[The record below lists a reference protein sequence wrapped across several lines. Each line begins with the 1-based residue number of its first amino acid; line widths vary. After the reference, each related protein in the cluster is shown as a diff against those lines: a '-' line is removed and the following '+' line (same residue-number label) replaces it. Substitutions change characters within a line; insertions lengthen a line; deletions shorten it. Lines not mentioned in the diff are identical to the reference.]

1 MHSKLIIMS
10 FNESERPR
18 VPQEI
23 PRKFIWSIL
32 IVASIFLIWIAGGQ
46 LIWFWLNF
54 EEFGELF
61 VRPFLYEILGG
72 LILASLAM
80 VRVDFK
86 NRRSITWWFIR
97 LGIRILR
104 TKEEVMTVPPEYLEF
119 TYFKLPKVKF
129 FLWQITKI
137 IIGMTIFSNIIFGM
151 SIQAMFNGWESNI
164 MSIPNMFSLPF
175 VTPSLSMT
183 YAEQIIIPLA
193 PALTLLLSPIL
204 TVLGVRLIV
213 LVGLTQILKV
223 GTSVFIQST
232 EPGQPLN
239 IPLATIESLISI
251 ALLWAGVNLF
261 FPSYID
267 YNTKFIIVGVFS
279 AGILFAVFAYLD
291 RSKRRRIIPRSS
303 RSIIFRVATILIIS
317 LMVGSAVTVQNSI
330 ADARKVEWIG
340 PYTTQEISVNRY
352 LAQLDT
358 VNEIQYNFSE
368 VPLPPNR
375 INQYVANQSDLLDKI
390 RLWDW
395 DAAFAKLKPEIGLIP
410 YVDFEDSDILRF
422 NNTLYWSASLK
433 PVLPGTIE
441 ESNIWFNEHMFYTHV
456 PNGFLILEGNGGII
470 VNSSDFFTQRE
481 IYYGEGG
488 ILQDTWAAYPEGSG
502 RSAEVPGDAF
512 YNGDGGVDMP
522 PPISWIFDSTFLVS
536 FPSDTIHAL
545 RYRDVYDRMKL
556 LFPYF
561 LYDIE
566 GTPVDMYPV
575 TDGENTY
582 WLMPLIVGFDGKNIA
597 WSQGNPLLRHVGY
610 SLINIYD
617 GSIQIYVTG
626 DDFFSK
632 IFKTVY
638 NGYVET
644 EIPLWL
650 QNQTRYPEELFEW
663 RISMFNNYHV
673 TDPAAFITANQ
684 FYEVPANLDTYFVIS
699 KPPLFDNPEFVGVL
713 SLQLRG
719 SPGKNLAGYAVV
731 QNDYPNL
738 GKIIFYKVPIAS
750 ETRLLG
756 PTAVVEALQK
766 DEAYAQRKTLLSSA
780 GGVREGD
787 KILYRVGDY
796 DVYFIPVYTAK
807 AGGVITQLGLVAAVG
822 ATFTGQSFIGLGT
835 TPEEA
840 FTSYLEKMSGST
852 ADQKEEIGTFDRRKQ
867 IENFFVEKNLIISE
881 PTEIH
886 PDIIFFEGLSTYVST
901 LQFNDTKSLVFTLID
916 NWGDV
921 ASGNRIVTWHDEN
934 VIHYGVL
941 VSVEGV
947 VELHYISLIFE

>member
-1 MHSKLIIMS
+1 MS
-10 FNESERPR
+10 FDEPETPP

-23 PRKFIWSIL
+23 PRKFIWFIIFVGSL
-32 IVASIFLIWIAGGQ
+32 FLIWIAGGQ
-46 LIWFWLNF
+46 LIWFWLNL

-61 VRPFLYEILGG
+61 VRPFLFEILGG
-72 LILASLAM
+72 LILASLAL

-86 NRRSITWWFIR
+86 NRRSITWWTIR
-97 LGIRILR
+97 LGLRILR
-104 TKEEVMTVPPEYLEF
+104 TREQLMTVPPDYLEF
-119 TYFKLPKVKF
+119 SYFKLPKTKF

-164 MSIPNMFSLPF
+164 LSIPQLFSLPF
-175 VTPSLSMT
+175 VTPSLSMD
-183 YAEQIIIPLA
+183 YAQQHVIPLA
-193 PALTLLLSPIL
+193 PALTLLLSPLL
-204 TVLGVRLIV
+204 TVLGLRLIV
-213 LVGLTQILKV
+213 LVGLTQIIKV

-251 ALLWAGVNLF
+251 ALLWSGVNLF

-267 YNTKFIIVGVFS
+267 YNTKFLIIGVFS

-291 RSKRRRIIPRSS
+291 RSKRKRIIPRTN
-303 RSIIFRVATILIIS
+303 RSIIFRVSTILLIA
-317 LMVGSAVTVQNSI
+317 LMVGSAVTIQNSI

-340 PYTTQEISVNRY
+340 PYTTQEIAVNRY
-352 LAQLDT
+352 LAELDGF
-358 VNEIQYNFSE
+358 NEVQYNFSE
-368 VPLPPNR
+368 SALAPNR
-375 INQYVANQSDLLDKI
+375 INQYVKNQTDLLSKV

-433 PVLPGTIE
+433 PVLPESIE
-441 ESNIWFNEHMFYTHV
+441 TENIWFNEHMFYTHV
-456 PNGFLILEGNGGII
+456 PNGFLILEGTEGRI
-470 VNSSDFFTQRE
+470 VDSSKFFAQRE

-488 ILQDTWAAYPEGSG
+488 LLKDTWAAYPLGSG
-502 RSAEVPGDAF
+502 RSVEVPGDAM

-536 FPSDTIHAL
+536 FPGDTIHSL
-545 RYRDVYDRMKL
+545 RYRDVYERMEL

-561 LYDIE
+561 LYDFG

-582 WLMPLIVGFDGKNIA
+582 WLMPLIVGLDGGNIA
-597 WSQGNPLLRHVGY
+597 WSNGNPLLRHVGY
-610 SLINIYD
+610 STINIYD
-617 GSIQIYVTG
+617 GSIQLYITG
-626 DDFFSK
+626 DDFFSELFK
-632 IFKTVY
+632 ISY
-638 NGYVET
+638 SGYIET
-644 EIPLWL
+644 EIPSWL
-650 QNQTRYPEELFEW
+650 TNQTRYPEELFEW
-663 RISMFNNYHV
+663 RISMFNDYHV
-673 TDPAAFITANQ
+673 TDPGTFITANQ
-684 FYEVPANLDTYFVIS
+684 FYEVPEDLDTYFVIS
-699 KPPLFDNPEFVGVL
+699 KPPLFDNPEFVGIL
-713 SLQLRG
+713 SLQLKG
-719 SPGKNLAGYAVV
+719 SPGKNLAGYVIV
-731 QNDYPNL
+731 RNDFPHL
-738 GKIIFYKVPIAS
+738 GEIIFYKVSFDS
-750 ETRLLG
+750 ESRLLG

-787 KILYRVGDY
+787 KILYRVGDH

-822 ATFTGQSFIGLGT
+822 ATFTGEGFIGLGA

-840 FTSYLEKMSGST
+840 FTEYLIKLSGTT
-852 ADQKEEIGTFDRRKQ
+852 ADQEEEIDTFDRRKQ
-867 IENFFVEKNLIISE
+867 FENIFLEANFEIVE
-881 PTEIH
+881 PTEIN
-886 PDIIFFEGLSTYVST
+886 PDIIFFEGTTPYILNSQYGDAESLALS
-901 LQFNDTKSLVFTLID
+901 LIE

-921 ASGNRIVTWHDEN
+921 ASGDRIISWHQDN
-934 VIHYGVL
+934 VVNYGII
-941 VSVEGV
+941 VSIDGV
-947 VELHYISLIFE
+947 VELHYISLTFE